1 MNYQLKGHILW
12 VDDEIHHLK
21 PHILFLESKGYKVST
36 ATNGNDADV
45 LNKNNRYDLILLD
58 QTMPGIDGM
67 ETLQK
72 IKIQRISIPVIMITK
87 SEDEWLSLIHI

>member
-1 MNYQLKGHILW
+1 MNYQFKGHILW

-72 IKIQRISIPVIMITK
+72 IKYNVYQFQ
-87 SEDEWLSLIHI
+87 